1 MQSNVDHEKG
11 TKDHECESDTDK
23 VEANFVEKQNLQQG
37 NGNDDDN
44 DDNGDDDDDNDDD
57 NDDDYEDSF
66 IADTQTCEKQATDYS
81 EMSKHDQDQ
90 EPCLLSNEIDKTAVE
105 QHDDGDDDDTPI
117 WNTPRTRHLGDTSV
131 KNKDNNLQSPRTFV
145 NEHMT
150 FLRSKALLNWK
161 GVDESAEQYSD
172 EDFEELDERSNSQVA
187 VDTNKCPENEAFDTD
202 YEDEEFE
209 NEDDPRKSL
218 RDSVNKKFRE
228 TLKSQLKKELSHSDL
243 FNSNDAQSNCDSE
256 RENRPA
262 RRGGVAF
269 VC

>member
-1 MQSNVDHEKG
+1 MGMQSNVDHEKG

-44 DDNGDDDDDNDDD
+44 DDDC
-57 NDDDYEDSF
+57 EDSF
-66 IADTQTCEKQATDYS
+66 IADTQTCEKEATDYS

-150 FLRSKALLNWK
+150 FLRSKVLLNW
-161 GVDESAEQYSD
+161 
-172 EDFEELDERSNSQVA
+172 
-187 VDTNKCPENEAFDTD
+187 
-202 YEDEEFE
+202 
-209 NEDDPRKSL
+209 
-218 RDSVNKKFRE
+218 
-228 TLKSQLKKELSHSDL
+228 
-243 FNSNDAQSNCDSE
+243 
-256 RENRPA
+256 
-262 RRGGVAF
+262 
-269 VC
+269 